1 MIFLPLNSSQL
12 TGCQFSLQKLP
23 RAGTGPW
30 AESSTG
36 MRNGRGYTRATT
48 NLNVYHNH
56 VGKCCFEMA
65 MESED
70 RVSDAVRVIERG
82 GHPHHEAM
90 AAVMARILA
99 SATPPGPGSA
109 SKIQESKRKGGGKR
123 IEQNIKRKRRKM
135 KVVKVAI
142 SLVLFSNLCRCHLLS
157 FLVKG
162 RWSQA

>member
-1 MIFLPLNSSQL
+1 MGGVEYGHAQWTRLHKGYNKMRVSQ
-12 TGCQFSLQKLP
+12 P
-23 RAGTGPW
+23 RG
-30 AESSTG
+30 EV
-36 MRNGRGYTRATT
+36 
-48 NLNVYHNH
+48 L
-56 VGKCCFEMA
+56 FEMA

-70 RVSDAVRVIERG
+70 RVSDAVRVIERGG

-109 SKIQESKRKGGGKR
+109 SKIQERKRKGGGKR

-142 SLVLFSNLCRCHLLS
+142 SLVLFSNFNMQMS
-157 FLVKG
+157 F
-162 RWSQA
+162 R